1 MPDTRR
7 SAPPPPGHCQALH
20 YPVFWFPAPLW
31 AGIRANE
38 REKMKPLFVYGTLC

>member
-1 MPDTRR
+1 MSPESPRQLPDARR

-31 AGIRANE
+31 AGI
-38 REKMKPLFVYGTLC
+38 